1 MVDLNLLK
9 KIREDTG
16 VSFSMCKKALEE
28 TNNNYD
34 EAVKFLRKEGQA
46 KAISRS
52 DRAVSEGLCCIL
64 KDKTAVSC
72 IKVGCETDFVS
83 RNENF
88 QKLVS
93 LIAETAL
100 KTKSKSVDEL
110 LQQKVSDKTIKE
122 IIIENISSI
131 GENIVLSDVKTYEL
145 NPEENVHYYVHN
157 SISGNRNIGRIVS
170 FTISKGSDSENASLL
185 LNQINMHI
193 AAMSPI
199 ALDEKSIPD
208 SVVNNEKSIYEEQVS
223 KLNKPKEIEAKMI
236 EGKLKKF
243 YEENVLL
250 KQTFVIDN
258 KSTVE
263 EAILAFNKTNNSNI
277 KLLSFTRFSI

>member
-1 MVDLNLLK
+1 
-9 KIREDTG
+9 
-16 VSFSMCKKALEE
+16 
-28 TNNNYD
+28 
-34 EAVKFLRKEGQA
+34 
-46 KAISRS
+46 
-52 DRAVSEGLCCIL
+52 
-64 KDKTAVSC
+64 
-72 IKVGCETDFVS
+72 
-83 RNENF
+83 
-88 QKLVS
+88 
-93 LIAETAL
+93 
-100 KTKSKSVDEL
+100 
-110 LQQKVSDKTIKE
+110 
-122 IIIENISSI
+122 
-131 GENIVLSDVKTYEL
+131 
-145 NPEENVHYYVHN
+145 
-157 SISGNRNIGRIVS
+157 
-170 FTISKGSDSENASLL
+170 
-185 LNQINMHI
+185 
-193 AAMSPI
+193 MSPI